1 MVCICYATI
10 GIPLFLMC
18 IANISGVLGDM
29 FRFLYAKVCCRLC
42 IKKKKPVQPQSNL
55 PGQAGEFIGD
65 GTARTDLNG
74 TRSALGN
81 QAQWANNKELA
92 GMNPKAPGYN
102 GAKVVD
108 DNQDFENEMKDADD
122 DEERVTVP
130 LTITMII
137 ITFYIALGALL
148 FNLFEDWTPVEAAY
162 FCYITLA
169 TIGKDFEPT
178 FPSSSLFLTY
188 LVF

>member
-29 FRFLYAKVCCRLC
+29 FRFLYARVCCRLC
-42 IKKKKPVQPQSNL
+42 MKKKKPQQS
-55 PGQAGEFIGD
+55 PAGQAGDYAGD
-65 GTARTDLNG
+65 GTSRSDLNG

-81 QAQWANNKELA
+81 QAQWANNKELD
-92 GMNPKAPGYN
+92 GMNPKAAGYN

-108 DNQDFENEMKDADD
+108 DNQDFENDMKDADE
-122 DEERVTVP
+122 DEDRVTVP

-148 FNLFEDWTPVEAAY
+148 FNLFEEWTPVEAAY

-169 TIGKDFEPT
+169 TIGT
-178 FPSSSLFLTY
+178 
-188 LVF
+188 